1 MFINKYSTNAN
12 KYQYIKVLSAKKGLK
27 YFELLMIVYIF
38 VIILLFK
45 TNFMNL
51 EELLLKEFREKSEA
65 DEKVLSDRTITDTIK
80 LYGLPEEDKVDE
92 FVEKLTPLFK
102 TVAGQSRFILSQ
114 AKEEK
119 EKELERIKLEYNKPQ
134 ANKGVPQEKR
144 EKGAPKGMTKEKDE
158 QLETVLNELNAVKE
172 ELQQFKAQGTIDS
185 RKNALSN
192 YAKELRLSDEYV
204 LNQAMKQVDLENED
218 VEALKKELEVI
229 YAREYKACRN
239 AEAPTSGSGGG
250 KDAAS
255 SFLEE
260 MFAKKKAEEENIYK
274 PKFD

>member
-134 ANKGVPQEKR
+134 ADKGVPQEKH
-144 EKGAPKGMTKEKDE
+144 EEEAPKNMTKEKDE
-158 QLETVLNELNAVKE
+158 HLETVLNELNAVKE
-172 ELQQFKAQGTIDS
+172 ELQQFKEQGTIAS

-239 AEAPTSGSGGG
+239 AEAPTFGSGGG

>member
-119 EKELERIKLEYNKPQ
+119 EKELERIKLEYNKTQ
-134 ANKGVPQEKR
+134 ADKGVPQKKHKE
-144 EKGAPKGMTKEKDE
+144 EAPKDMTKEKDE

-172 ELQQFKAQGTIDS
+172 ELQQFKAQGTIAS

-239 AEAPTSGSGGG
+239 AEAPTVGSGGG

>member
-12 KYQYIKVLSAKKGLK
+12 KYQYIKALSAKKGLK

-134 ANKGVPQEKR
+134 ADKGVPQEKH
-144 EKGAPKGMTKEKDE
+144 EEEAPKNMTKEKDE

-172 ELQQFKAQGTIDS
+172 ELQQFKAQGTIAS

-239 AEAPTSGSGGG
+239 AEAPTVGSGGG